1 MASTHSLGFPRI
13 GARRELKFAL
23 EAYWRGESSREALQQ
38 VGAELRSRHWQ
49 DQSGLDWVP
58 VGDFSFYDQVLDMSF
73 TLGNLPARVRG
84 YAGDDLDNYFRVA
97 RGRSAPG
104 TEPAGQDGQAVAPA
118 LGQDSTL
125 AEGSV
130 DKAAC
135 GCAPGTHDVEAGVAA
150 GEMTKWFDTN
160 YHYIVPEFGADTT
173 FRLDPP
179 RILAQLAEA
188 RAQGVA
194 AKPVLL
200 GPVSYL
206 ALGKVRDAAHPD
218 LDRLSLLPRLLPV
231 YTELLQVL
239 ADAGVEWVQIDEPIL
254 VTELSPDWQHALN
267 LAYHHLKSVRIKVLL
282 ATYFGPLK
290 ENAWLAANL
299 PVAGLHLDAI
309 RGRED
314 VKPLLNLLPT
324 HKVLSLGVIDGRNI
338 WKTDLEAVLDWLEP
352 VAVRLGDR
360 LWLAPSCSLLHV
372 PVDLA
377 SEDGLDAELKSW
389 LAFARQ
395 KLDELRVLARAINEG
410 RDAVRDELAANRQA
424 IESRRRSPRV
434 HNPAV
439 QAALARCATEA
450 ATTRQSPYAVRTQR
464 QRARFRLPMFPTTT
478 IGSFPQTAEIR
489 QARRQFKAG
498 EIDAAAYEKA
508 MQAEVA
514 RCVRE
519 QETLGLDVLVH
530 GEAERND
537 MVEYFGEQLE
547 GYAFSR
553 FGWVQSYGSRCVKP
567 PILFGDISRPHP
579 MTVAWAQHAQS
590 LTKHPMKGMLTG
602 PVTMLNWSFVR
613 DDQPRATTCRQLA
626 LAIRQEVLDL
636 EKAGIGI
643 IQIDEAALREGLPL
657 RRAQWQEYLG
667 WAVECFR
674 ITANGV
680 ADDTQIHTHM
690 CYSEF
695 NDIMPAIAAMDADVI
710 TIETSRSDMELLDAF
725 DDFSYPNEIGPGV
738 YDIHS
743 PNVPTVQHMVDLMEK
758 AAQRIPAERLWV
770 NPDCGLK
777 TRQWLEVLPALAGM
791 VQAARQLRARHAS

>member
-84 YAGDDLDNYFRVA
+84 YDGDDLDNYFRVA

-104 TEPAGQDGQAVAPA
+104 TEPAGQDGQAVVPA
-118 LGQDSTL
+118 SEQDSTL

-160 YHYIVPEFGADTT
+160 YHYIVPEFAADTT
-173 FRLDPP
+173 FRLDPS

-231 YTELLQVL
+231 YTELLRVL

-395 KLDELRVLARAINEG
+395 KLDELCVLARAINEG
-410 RDAVRDELAANRQA
+410 RDAVRDELAAHRQA
-424 IESRRRSPRV
+424 VESRRRSPRV

-450 ATTRQSPYAVRTQR
+450 ATTRQSPYALRTQR

-567 PILFGDISRPHP
+567 PILFGDISRPDP
-579 MTVAWAQHAQS
+579 MTVAWAQYAQS
-590 LTKHPMKGMLTG
+590 LTKRPMKGMLTG

-657 RRAQWQEYLG
+657 RRAQWQEYLD
-667 WAVECFR
+667 WAVESFR

-791 VQAARQLRARHAS
+791 VQAARRLREQHAG